1 MLLCS
6 PYPQPPEVVR
16 CSTKQWGDD
25 IAEAPKSHEGLWPG
39 RRHYLIILD
48 SKQISPLPHREAL
61 ALSSQAVCLGMK
73 AVSASAHKVC
83 RTGKTHGKLSPNRLF
98 GSLFFFP
105 FGRTENVSSYSSSL
119 LRKKGALYSTT
130 LKWKKKSK
138 CIQWEAWL

>member
-6 PYPQPPEVVR
+6 PHPQPPEVGR
-16 CSTKQWGDD
+16 CRTKQWGDD
-25 IAEAPKSHEGLWPG
+25 IADIAEEPKSHERLWPG

-61 ALSSQAVCLGMK
+61 APSSQAVCLGMK

-83 RTGKTHGKLSPNRLF
+83 RTGETYGKLSPNRLF

-105 FGRTENVSSYSSSL
+105 LWEN
-119 LRKKGALYSTT
+119 
-130 LKWKKKSK
+130 
-138 CIQWEAWL
+138 

>member
-6 PYPQPPEVVR
+6 PHPQPPEVVR

-25 IAEAPKSHEGLWPG
+25 IAEEPKSHEGLWPG

-105 FGRTENVSSYSSSL
+105 LGELKMLAAIPAVSFGR
-119 LRKKGALYSTT
+119 KGLYTV
-130 LKWKKKSK
+130 
-138 CIQWEAWL
+138 QP